1 VPSVPFELIAMNL
14 KNLGKTKEYRG
25 HGYSASRLRA
35 RPYFWFA
42 ASSAC
47 LNFL

>member
-1 VPSVPFELIAMNL
+1 MAALPFDLIAMNL
-14 KNLGKTKEYRG
+14 KNLSKTEKYRS
-25 HGYSASRLRA
+25 HGYSANRLRA

-42 ASSAC
+42 ASRAS